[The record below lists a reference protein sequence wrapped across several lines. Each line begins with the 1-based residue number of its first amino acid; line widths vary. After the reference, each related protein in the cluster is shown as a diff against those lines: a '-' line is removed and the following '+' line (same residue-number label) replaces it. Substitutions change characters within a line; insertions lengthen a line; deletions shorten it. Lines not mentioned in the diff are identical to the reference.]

1 MRKIYDEK
9 EKAIRVTAYYEDFD
23 GDTERWKDS
32 FYQLWRIH
40 LTWGIA
46 YSINLRES
54 RKRGVYVDLLIKPVY
69 KEQLLESMDDSG
81 YKNIQTEET
90 NVVFI
95 DAFVHEELKDVEEVY
110 LDY

>member
-32 FYQLWRIH
+32 FYQLWRIQ
-40 LTWGIA
+40 LTWEIA
-46 YSINLRES
+46 YSINLRETRS
-54 RKRGVYVDLLIKPVY
+54 RGVYVDLLIKPAY
-69 KEQLLESMDDSG
+69 LEELLTNMDDFG
-81 YKNIQTEET
+81 YKNIQTEEV
-90 NVVFI
+90 NVAFI
-95 DAFVHEELKDVEEVY
+95 DTFGHKELEDVEDIY